1 MTGVAGHSATVTREA
16 DGSFV
21 VDAVLVAPGLGLT
34 PDAFMAALQKGL
46 VFQIHESGTGE
57 DAGMHRLTFRY
68 RSREWRMIVDDE
80 GLVLQA
86 GPGPLDGR
94 TAH

>member
-1 MTGVAGHSATVTREA
+1 MITTERGGAAVTRDA

-34 PDAFMAALQKGL
+34 PEAFMRELQQGL

-57 DAGMHRLTFRY
+57 DSGTHRLTFRY
-68 RSREWRMIVDDE
+68 RSREWRMIVDDD

-94 TAH
+94 AAH